1 MNKYN
6 KVMEK
11 IKIDSEME
19 LRIMSGISCAAE
31 GRTLTKRL
39 LGYYKPLAAVAV
51 CVLLLVGIIG
61 QVMNSDDNSVPIASL
76 PGESYTHG
84 SGQEDVIYDADI
96 ESASSLPAGSAL
108 ADGNT
113 AANSG
118 GSNKNSGKNESN
130 VDDKKLQAG
139 GQNGGENSAQGN
151 DGSGDDKNDQTV
163 GGNIGGGGNSGQANG
178 MIYFSSVG
186 AMAASLNFALQIPT
200 SLPDGY
206 KFETAFNQNGM
217 AGVCYVNGGRQL
229 KYYMRRQGSDD
240 FDNTNGRELRQGV
253 IACEDGIGSIRI
265 YWQKNGFSYVLI
277 GDIGISDECW
287 LDVID
292 SLALY
297 SEVKQ

>member
-11 IKIDSEME
+11 IKI
-19 LRIMSGISCAAE
+19 AE

-39 LGYYKPLAAVAV
+39 LGYYKPFAAVAV

-61 QVMNSDDNSVPIASL
+61 PVMNNDDNSVPIASL

-96 ESASSLPAGSAL
+96 ESASSLPEGSAL

-139 GQNGGENSAQGN
+139 GQNGSENSAQDN
-151 DGSGDDKNDQTV
+151 NGSGDDKSDQAV
-163 GGNIGGGGNSGQANG
+163 GGNSGNSGGGGNSGQANG
-178 MIYFSSVG
+178 MLYFSSVG
-186 AMAASLNFALQIPT
+186 AMAASLDFALQVPT
-200 SLPDGY
+200 ALPDGY

-229 KYYMRRQGSDD
+229 KYYMRRQGGDD

-253 IACEDGIGSIRI
+253 IACEDGIGNIRI
-265 YWQKNGFSYVLI
+265 DWQKNGFSYVLI